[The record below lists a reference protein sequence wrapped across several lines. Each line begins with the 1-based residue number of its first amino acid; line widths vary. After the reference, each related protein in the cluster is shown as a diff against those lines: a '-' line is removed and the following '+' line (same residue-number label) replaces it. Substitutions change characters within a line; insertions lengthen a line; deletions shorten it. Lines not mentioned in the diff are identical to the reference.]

1 MTNEEIALVTG
12 SYGQLS
18 SRLDAI
24 GRMFYER
31 LFVESPDLRTLF
43 PLDLAR
49 QESHFEA
56 ALALIFRNLGAL
68 GAIEEP
74 LMGLGADHIR
84 YGARPEH
91 YWIVRR
97 VLLDTLKAHAD
108 PPWTP
113 EMARA
118 WWQAVTVILQLML
131 RGAAVATAISAER
144 LLEPEFTPLQSPPPA
159 RF

>member
-1 MTNEEIALVTG
+1 MTNDEIALVKG

-24 GRMFYER
+24 GRTFYER
-31 LFVESPDLRTLF
+31 LFAESPDLRALF
-43 PLDLAR
+43 PIDLTR

-68 GAIEEP
+68 DAIEEP
-74 LMGLGADHIR
+74 LMGLGADHVR

-97 VLLDTLKAHAD
+97 VLLDTLETHAD

-113 EMARA
+113 EIARA
-118 WWQAVTVILQLML
+118 WWQAVTIILQFML
-131 RGAAVATAISAER
+131 RGAAVATAMAAER
-144 LLEPEFTPLQSPPPA
+144 LGEPEANQIQTL
-159 RF
+159 RR